1 MTLKKSIFN
10 PKSDCQISNLSG
22 IYENLFGSLTD
33 GIFLEIGAFDGDTVS
48 NTCFLAD
55 LGWKGYYC
63 EPVPEY
69 ALNCQLRHVNNN
81 VKVLP
86 CAVGDESKLIDI
98 SVGVMITSARMD
110 HVELFNSMHWSKG
123 HHRGDIRR
131 VPCVEINELIRALSL
146 TKCNLAVVD
155 VEGYEPAILSN
166 WNFSLLRPDVFIIES
181 RDRDSQFPEY
191 IKKEYKDMLDLL
203 KNNGYHE
210 IQHDGCNVI
219 LSCSDKTMPNPD
231 PLVVF

>member
-1 MTLKKSIFN
+1 LKKSLFN
-10 PKSDCQISNLSG
+10 PKADCQISNLSN
-22 IYENLFGSLTD
+22 IYENLFGSLSD

-69 ALNCQLRHVNNN
+69 ALKCQLRHLNNN

-110 HVELFNSMHWSKG
+110 HVELFNHMDWSKG
-123 HHRGDIRR
+123 HHKGDLRR
-131 VPCVEINELIRALSL
+131 VPCVEINELIQAINLA
-146 TKCNLAVVD
+146 KCNLAVVD

-166 WNFSLLRPDVFIIES
+166 WNFSLLRPDVLVIES
-181 RDRDSQFPEY
+181 RDRDNQFPEY
-191 IKKEYKDMLDLL
+191 IRKEYTEMLDLI
-203 KNNGYHE
+203 KKNGYQE
-210 IQHDGCNVI
+210 IQHDGFNVI
-219 LSCSDKTMPNPD
+219 LSCNDKSKLNPE
-231 PLVVF
+231 PQAIF